1 LIPIVKTIEKLIMME
16 QNDLN
21 KLGHDG
27 DNLHSG
33 KSSET
38 TMATQSVVA
47 EPDAVNH
54 HETIVEPDAGIHP
67 EDEFAAHTAHI
78 ADLEAVD
85 HDALSKQKLVAR
97 LKHVLQT
104 YSIDQVKDEVE
115 VIKIAFYKQLK
126 AEHDLLK
133 QKFVDSGEL
142 EENFKAPADH
152 DEHELKELIKQYRDK
167 RAELNETLEEEKE
180 RNYTAKSD
188 VVEHIKS
195 LVNRQES
202 LNDTFQEFR
211 DLQQKWREI
220 GPVPQAKVRDLWNS
234 YNYAIES
241 FYNYIHINKELR
253 DLDLKKNLEVKV
265 ELCEKAEK
273 LLLEPNIVHSFS
285 ALQKLH
291 DQWREAGPVPKEK
304 KDEVWDR
311 FKEATSI
318 INKKHQE
325 HFEGIK
331 DQLRQNLEAKTQL
344 CEKAEEIV
352 AVADKIDSP
361 REWEDKSKALV
372 DIQQMWKTIGFA
384 PKKDNNKIY
393 ERFRGACDKFF
404 EHKRDYF
411 KDYKSEQHN
420 NLQLKTELC
429 LQAEALKSNT
439 EWKKTTDE
447 FIKIQKR
454 WKEIGPVPRKQSDII
469 WKRFRAACDEF
480 FENKSKHFHHIDDE
494 QDQNLKLKQEIIDEV
509 KAFAP
514 SPEEGE
520 QTFLKLQDYQK
531 RWADIG
537 HVPFKEKDR
546 VNQEFR
552 GLINKL
558 FDNLNLDEFHK
569 NVKKFGSRLDNMKG
583 GDHSMEKMS
592 QERNKIINKLRQLET
607 DITLWENNIGFFAK
621 SKNSD
626 ALIRDFNNKI
636 ESGKRNI
643 KLLNEKLDMLDDLLK

>member
-1 LIPIVKTIEKLIMME
+1 MME
-16 QNDLN
+16 TNDLN
-21 KLGHDG
+21 KLGQAG
-27 DNLHSG
+27 NNLHSEQT
-33 KSSET
+33 SET
-38 TMATQSVVA
+38 TMEIQSAKA
-47 EPDAVNH
+47 EAETVTH
-54 HETIVEPDAGIHP
+54 HQTIVEPETGIHP
-67 EDEFAAHTAHI
+67 EDEFSGHTAHI
-78 ADLEAVD
+78 ADLEKVD
-85 HDALSKQKLVAR
+85 HDTLSKQKLVAR
-97 LKHVLQT
+97 LKFVLQT
-104 YSIDQVKDEVE
+104 YPIDQVKDEVE
-115 VIKIAFYKQLK
+115 AIKVAFYKQLK
-126 AEHDLLK
+126 AETEELK
-133 QKFVDSGEL
+133 ANFIASGEV
-142 EENFKAPADH
+142 EENFKAPIDH

-167 RAELNETLEEEKE
+167 RTELNETQEEEKE
-180 RNYTAKSD
+180 HNFTAKTD
-188 VVEHIKS
+188 VVEAIKH

-220 GPVPQAKVRDLWNS
+220 GPVPQAKVRDLWNN

-253 DLDLKKNLEVKV
+253 DLDLKKNLEVKL

-273 LLLEPNIVHSFS
+273 LLLEPNIVQSFN

-304 KDEVWDR
+304 KDEVWER

-318 INKKHQE
+318 INKNHQE

-331 DQLRQNLEAKTQL
+331 EQLKQNLEAKAQL

-361 REWEDKSKALV
+361 REWEDKSKELV
-372 DIQQMWKTIGFA
+372 DIQQLWKSIGFA

-429 LQAEALKSNT
+429 LQAEALKGNT
-439 EWKKTTDE
+439 EWKRTTDE

-469 WKRFRAACDEF
+469 WKRFRSACDEF
-480 FENKSKHFHHIDDE
+480 FENKSKHFHSIDGE
-494 QDQNLKLKQEIIDEV
+494 QDNNLKLKQQIIDEL

-514 SPEEGE
+514 GESGEE
-520 QTFLKLQDYQK
+520 TFKALQEFQK
-531 RWADIG
+531 RWAEIG
-537 HVPFKEKDR
+537 YVPFKEKDR
-546 VNQEFR
+546 ISQEFR
-552 GLINKL
+552 ALINKM

-569 NVKKFGSRLDNMKG
+569 NMKKFGSKLDNMKG
-583 GDHSMEKMS
+583 GDHPTEKIT

-636 ESGKRNI
+636 ENGKRNI
-643 KLLNEKLDMLDDLLK
+643 KMLNEKLDMMDEMLK

>member
-1 LIPIVKTIEKLIMME
+1 ME
-16 QNDLN
+16 TTDLN
-21 KLGHDG
+21 KLSQDG
-27 DNLHSG
+27 NNLHSEVN
-33 KSSET
+33 SET
-38 TMATQSVVA
+38 TLEAQSAKA
-47 EPDAVNH
+47 EAEVDQH
-54 HETIVEPDAGIHP
+54 HQTTVEPETGIHP
-67 EDEFAAHTAHI
+67 EDEFGAHAPHI
-78 ADLEAVD
+78 ADLEAVN
-85 HDALSKQKLVAR
+85 HDELEKLKLVAR
-97 LKHVLQT
+97 LKHVLHT
-104 YSIDQVKDEVE
+104 YPIDQVKDEVE
-115 VIKIAFYKQLK
+115 AIKTAFYKRLK
-126 AEHDLLK
+126 AETEELK
-133 QKFVDSGEL
+133 QKFIASGEA

-167 RAELNETLEEEKE
+167 RAELNESLEEEKE
-180 RNYTAKSD
+180 HNYKAKSE
-188 VVEHIKS
+188 VIEAIKS

-220 GPVPQAKVRDLWNS
+220 GPVPQANVRDLWSN

-253 DLDLKKNLEVKV
+253 DLDLKKNLELKLD
-265 ELCEKAEK
+265 LCDKAEK
-273 LLLEPNIVHSFS
+273 LLLEPNIIQSFN

-304 KDEVWDR
+304 KDEVWER

-325 HFEGIK
+325 HFEGLK
-331 DQLRQNLEAKTQL
+331 EQLRQNLEAKTQL

-361 REWEDKSKALV
+361 REWEEKSKELV
-372 DIQQMWKTIGFA
+372 EVQQLWKTIGFA

-404 EHKRDYF
+404 ELKRDYF

-429 LQAEALKSNT
+429 LQAEALKNST

-480 FENKSKHFHHIDDE
+480 FVNKSKHFHSIDDE
-494 QDQNLKLKQEIIDEV
+494 QDNNLKQKQLIIDEL
-509 KAFAP
+509 KEFSP
-514 SPEEGE
+514 SQEGGE
-520 QTFLKLQDYQK
+520 QTFKALQEFQR
-531 RWADIG
+531 RWAEIG

-569 NVKKFGSRLDNMKG
+569 NMKKFGSRLDNMKG
-583 GDHSMEKMS
+583 GDHSVEKMS
-592 QERNKIINKLRQLET
+592 VERNKIINKLRQLET
-607 DITLWENNIGFFAK
+607 DIALWENNIGFFSK

-643 KLLNEKLDMLDDLLK
+643 KLLNEKLDMLDDMLK